1 MIKMNVSGRYLK
13 YIRDKYGSQV
23 TLNIMDIFKL
33 IHLDVENDNDTFN
46 CSVAGETYIPDDT
59 KEVWVHVMYTLYRN
73 PHAENIK
80 GKYSPSEDAV
90 YINLDDFVPTNV
102 WE

>member
-1 MIKMNVSGRYLK
+1 MDVSGRYLK
-13 YIRDKYGSQV
+13 YRRDKDGSQT

-33 IHLDVENDNDTFN
+33 RHFDVENEHDTFN
-46 CSVAGETYIPDDT
+46 CSVAGATYMPDDT

-73 PHAENIK
+73 LHAENIK

-90 YINLDDFVPTNV
+90 YINLDDFVPRNV